1 MGKAGRP
8 KADVTK
14 EKVVSVRMKL
24 EDYERL
30 KAYADSSEMTV
41 TEVVQ
46 KGVSIIL
53 DEKETLMDSLLDN
66 ERRNAHG
73 ITKRQ
78 EGQSASER

>member
-14 EKVVSVRMKL
+14 EKVVSVRMKP
-24 EDYERL
+24 EDYEKL

-53 DEKETLMDSLLDN
+53 DEEKTLMDSLLEN
-66 ERRNAHG
+66 ERRNTHG

>member
-24 EDYERL
+24 EDYEKL

-53 DEKETLMDSLLDN
+53 DKEK
-66 ERRNAHG
+66 H
-73 ITKRQ
+73 
-78 EGQSASER
+78 

>member
-14 EKVVSVRMKL
+14 EKVVSVRMKP
-24 EDYERL
+24 EDYDKL
-30 KAYADSSEMTV
+30 KAYADSSKMTV

-53 DEKETLMDSLLDN
+53 GKEK
-66 ERRNAHG
+66 R
-73 ITKRQ
+73 
-78 EGQSASER
+78 